1 MLSQQHLLQIM
12 MQKNEK
18 KIIIPEQIE
27 ITQLK
32 KKLFLKNKSKYSLSG
47 DFRYIYFQGFVIF

>member
-12 MQKNEK
+12 LQKNEK

-32 KKLFLKNKSKYSLSG
+32 KKIISEK
-47 DFRYIYFQGFVIF
+47 